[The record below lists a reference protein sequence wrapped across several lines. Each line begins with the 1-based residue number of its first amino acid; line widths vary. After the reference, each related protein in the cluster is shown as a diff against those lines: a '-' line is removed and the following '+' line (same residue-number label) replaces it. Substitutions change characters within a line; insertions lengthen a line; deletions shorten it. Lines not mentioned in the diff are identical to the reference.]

1 MKTDRQ
7 LEDLPLADF
16 SWVPE
21 RFLLLVRTKSINEN
35 FVNWKLRPLLLLQ
48 SWFNA
53 FSILRV
59 SANTLYDCY
68 LRIVDSFIFI
78 HQWSQLFFPVKG
90 YCVYMIKMVACRYGI
105 SLLVF
110 NSTSHSFAALT
121 RELSSL
127 NTQREIPYLRA
138 PMYYSLFLT
147 WVANNHTA
155 SKFYQRI
162 IFLVKL
168 KRER

>member
-1 MKTDRQ
+1 
-7 LEDLPLADF
+7 
-16 SWVPE
+16 
-21 RFLLLVRTKSINEN
+21 
-35 FVNWKLRPLLLLQ
+35 
-48 SWFNA
+48 
-53 FSILRV
+53 
-59 SANTLYDCY
+59 
-68 LRIVDSFIFI
+68 
-78 HQWSQLFFPVKG
+78 
-90 YCVYMIKMVACRYGI
+90 MVACRYGI

-127 NTQREIPYLRA
+127 NTQREIPYVRA

-147 WVANNHTA
+147 RVANNHTA
-155 SKFYQRI
+155 GKFYQRI